1 MFSGLIETTGKILQL
16 SPLQQGQ
23 RLSLEAPHLDFD
35 DIQQGD
41 SIALDGVCLTVIKIH
56 YPTLVFD
63 VSSETL
69 KCSRGYTV
77 GQRVNLEKALKMGD
91 RLGGHVVLGHVD
103 NIGTVIQYKE
113 QGESWHLIVRVPKDL
128 APFVA
133 TKGSITLNGVS
144 LTTNLV
150 EDTDEGC
157 HVHLM
162 LIPHTRVVTSLSDL
176 QLGDPINIEID
187 MMARYACRYLQT
199 TQMLSSPSPSH

>member
-1 MFSGLIETTGKILQL
+1 MFSGLIETTGKITQL

-23 RLSLEAPHLDFD
+23 RLSLEAPHLDLD
-35 DIQQGD
+35 DIRLGD
-41 SIALDGVCLTVIKIH
+41 SIALDGVCLTVIEIH
-56 YPTLVFD
+56 DSILVFD

-69 KCSRGYTV
+69 TCSRGYKV

-103 NIGTVIQYKE
+103 NVGTVIEYKE
-113 QGESWHLIVRVPKDL
+113 QGESWHLTIRVPQNL

-150 EDTDEGC
+150 EDTPEGC

-162 LIPHTRVVTSLSDL
+162 LIPHTRVITSLSDL
-176 QLGDPINIEID
+176 QLGDSINVEID
-187 MMARYACRYLQT
+187 MMARYACRYLQI
-199 TQMLSSPSPSH
+199 TQSLSALSN